1 MAMATVINSGE
12 KNSSAALATAM
23 SKIRFPIDAAGSLRA
38 VRRRR
43 RPLYGPYAL
52 EPANSTG
59 RTDIEGRPFR
69 NGVTLS
75 RSKRAVTMDA
85 IVFLSAGTLVV
96 ETKLATLCP
105 YFRSAVETLA
115 AAKPQVVRTR
125 LRFLIVRLFPTL

>member
-1 MAMATVINSGE
+1 
-12 KNSSAALATAM
+12 
-23 SKIRFPIDAAGSLRA
+23 
-38 VRRRR
+38 
-43 RPLYGPYAL
+43 
-52 EPANSTG
+52 
-59 RTDIEGRPFR
+59 
-69 NGVTLS
+69 
-75 RSKRAVTMDA
+75 MDA